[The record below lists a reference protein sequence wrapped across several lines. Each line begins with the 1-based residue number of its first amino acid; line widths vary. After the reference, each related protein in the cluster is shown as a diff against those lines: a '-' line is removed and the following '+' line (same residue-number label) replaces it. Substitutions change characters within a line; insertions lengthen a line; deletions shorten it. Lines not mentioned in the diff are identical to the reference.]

1 MGTLRAM
8 RHSLGSLGRAGP
20 ADELGWSLGGTD
32 RKTAGRPPGAPCCLC
47 AGALMSARMSG
58 LEG

>member
-8 RHSLGSLGRAGP
+8 RHSLGSLGRAGT

-32 RKTAGRPPGAPCCLC
+32 RKQAGRPPAAACCLA
-47 AGALMSARMSG
+47 AGALISASMSG

>member
-8 RHSLGSLGRAGP
+8 RHSLGSLSRAGL
-20 ADELGWSLGGTD
+20 ADELGWSLGGTG
-32 RKTAGRPPGAPCCLC
+32 RKGAGRPPGA
-47 AGALMSARMSG
+47 LMSASMSG